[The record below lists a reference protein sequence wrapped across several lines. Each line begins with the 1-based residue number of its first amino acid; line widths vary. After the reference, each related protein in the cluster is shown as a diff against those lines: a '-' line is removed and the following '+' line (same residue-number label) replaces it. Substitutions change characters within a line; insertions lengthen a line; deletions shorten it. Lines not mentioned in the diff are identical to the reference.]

1 MYSTAVKERRKL
13 CRDTVKLNCADAG
26 MSDGMIRGAPARPI
40 QAFHVLSRPNSSP
53 RLGPSAWHMG
63 PACKF
68 HDAPSPLTS
77 RRHLGSLSTSFA
89 RSSEQKPSKA
99 RLREGSERA
108 SERER
113 ARGRRRR
120 RVLAPSRIR
129 RRRRQNVS
137 HEVPDPSGVLFFR
150 FSKPY
155 PPIRLAGGA
164 SGV

>member
-1 MYSTAVKERRKL
+1 
-13 CRDTVKLNCADAG
+13 VKLNCADAG
-26 MSDGMIRGAPARPI
+26 MSDGMMIRGRPARPI
-40 QAFHVLSRPNSSP
+40 HAFHVLSRPNSSP

-108 SERER
+108 RERER
-113 ARGRRRR
+113 ERERERGRGGSRRR
-120 RVLAPSRIR
+120 RVLARSRIR
-129 RRRRQNVS
+129 RRRRQDVS
-137 HEVPDPSGVLFFR
+137 HEVPDPCGVLFF
-150 FSKPY
+150 FS
-155 PPIRLAGGA
+155 LL
-164 SGV
+164 